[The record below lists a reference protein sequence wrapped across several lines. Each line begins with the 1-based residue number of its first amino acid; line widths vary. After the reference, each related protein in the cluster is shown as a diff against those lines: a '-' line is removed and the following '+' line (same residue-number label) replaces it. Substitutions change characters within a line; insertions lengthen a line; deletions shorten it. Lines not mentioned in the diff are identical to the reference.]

1 MLCTCG
7 QAELYSKKF
16 ATQRKAM
23 DEVIDWLSFYNRG
36 RLHYT
41 LGYIGPTGFE
51 ENWYAGQSNKA
62 A

>member
-1 MLCTCG
+1 M
-7 QAELYSKKF
+7 YSKKF

-23 DEVIDWLSFYNRG
+23 DEVIDWLTFYNRR
-36 RLHYT
+36 RLHFT
-41 LGYIGPTGFE
+41 LGYISPMGFE